1 MSKFFVPALFFS
13 ASAFADSGQLSAPA
27 MTGMIDLKG
36 ILFGI
41 GSELLPLFAIL
52 FGLWS
57 LREFFTSRYFT
68 DRRMKAKGYERYEP
82 FMVKRNG
89 SYYRK
94 SSFGS
99 SVSSGWE
106 ISKGGV
112 HYKSLGPVDDGKDG
126 LDWSAVRAAEL
137 AAMRKQ
143 RQGG

>member
-36 ILFGI
+36 ILFGL

-52 FGLWS
+52 FGFWA

-94 SSFGS
+94 SSSGS
-99 SVSSGWE
+99 GYSQA
-106 ISKGGV
+106 SKSEFKRELRKADMRDK
-112 HYKSLGPVDDGKDG
+112 YPDYESYEDGRWRD
-126 LDWSAVRAAEL
+126 
-137 AAMRKQ
+137 
-143 RQGG
+143 